1 MTSYFDKQVPR
12 YPYQKGIVTEIHLQH
27 NKMYRRKGKME
38 KNIYRIDSNKLNEG
52 AAGHSFCEM
61 ELNVIT

>member
-1 MTSYFDKQVPR
+1 M
-12 YPYQKGIVTEIHLQH
+12 TEIHVQH

-38 KNIYRIDSNKLNEG
+38 KIYLIDINKLNERAEG
-52 AAGHSFCEM
+52 YSFCEM

>member
-1 MTSYFDKQVPR
+1 MNGMTSYFGKQVAR

-38 KNIYRIDSNKLNEG
+38 KIYCILAMFSVKRN
-52 AAGHSFCEM
+52 
-61 ELNVIT
+61 